1 LCHDLEVYIRR
12 RMSSL
17 AGNRLWWGLDKSFA
31 QVGCERVIPCGT
43 REPSFSVPV
52 GRTFLSGVFDFG
64 TWVMGALARQ
74 LEGDRRSTRAKNA
87 KDGEP
92 RPPSRTIFVQ
102 LSTIKW
108 TLLQKS

>member
-1 LCHDLEVYIRR
+1 
-12 RMSSL
+12 
-17 AGNRLWWGLDKSFA
+17 
-31 QVGCERVIPCGT
+31 
-43 REPSFSVPV
+43 
-52 GRTFLSGVFDFG
+52 
-64 TWVMGALARQ
+64 MGALARQ